1 MMQCRYALL
10 LLLLC
15 LHNLGHGSSNLV
27 ATQQPSTGSIST
39 GIGSSTSTSSPVIP
53 YLQSELSATS
63 TAQQGIL
70 AFLHAKQVPLGQ
82 LPGSLRSKGASG
94 GAADLLSRITVS
106 TKQNHVECRISLGRA
121 ALGAKCVAPCG
132 CSGSQKWVQFS
143 ELNKLRRKDPS
154 QWTSCRTCQQP
165 FDYQAFAVYGG
176 LPANVVGYVLDHMA
190 IVRGGVV
197 VVVAAACSLLD
208 AGALL
213 SRVLTSKA
221 LWQQF
226 PQWSKFTHIPLALK
240 FWALKILLQFAAEK
254 YLQVERNVLLSYLAD
269 VETRLIEENLPVEGE
284 MGEEGE
290 EGEDVE
296 DVEDE

>member
-1 MMQCRYALL
+1 MNSVPPMFWISARQGSRVNGIAHHLTRSPRQVTMLIRARLRPRSLRQRHSASVLSSRGGHGNRGEGSTFCCDGTKTTLPSPLL
-10 LLLLC
+10 LS
-15 LHNLGHGSSNLV
+15 GLV
-27 ATQQPSTGSIST
+27 AVAV
-39 GIGSSTSTSSPVIP
+39 VIP
-53 YLQSELSATS
+53 GAVVVVVATD
-63 TAQQGIL
+63 
-70 AFLHAKQVPLGQ
+70 
-82 LPGSLRSKGASG
+82 
-94 GAADLLSRITVS
+94 AA
-106 TKQNHVECRISLGRA
+106 
-121 ALGAKCVAPCG
+121 
-132 CSGSQKWVQFS
+132 
-143 ELNKLRRKDPS
+143 
-154 QWTSCRTCQQP
+154 
-165 FDYQAFAVYGG
+165 AV
-176 LPANVVGYVLDHMA
+176 VD
-190 IVRGGVV
+190 VV